1 MYTILTREETPG
13 FGGGVDHRDDWQ
25 EWGEAD
31 FVAQTLEAWS
41 VLHGWIN
48 PGAKVAT
55 QKARFARGV
64 WGLAPSLRAAAP
76 PPRRS

>member
-13 FGGGVDHRDDWQ
+13 LGGGVDHRDDWQ

-41 VLHGWIN
+41 VPHGWIN
-48 PGAKVAT
+48 PGAKLAT
-55 QKARFARGV
+55 HEARFTRGV
-64 WGLAPSLRAAAP
+64 
-76 PPRRS
+76 